1 MWLDVFIQGIG
12 FVGIAFNIFA
22 VQFNKHWQIV
32 LLKTLGSGL
41 FVIQY
46 ILLSAWT
53 GAAMDGIGILRNII
67 FIFAVQKGKPTLFW
81 IIFFSALTVILG
93 AVTFEGYIS
102 FLAIGAKLLSCIAYG
117 INNPRTIR
125 YLGLPTSML
134 WIMYNSIHIS
144 IAGVI
149 NELLVTL
156 SIIIAEIRY
165 INITK
170 KNKNKINLKG
180 DRNNGIQSIS
190 ERVRSTEQ
198 GLETD
203 LSRRK

>member
-1 MWLDVFIQGIG
+1 MWDIFVQGIG
-12 FVGIAFNIFA
+12 FIGIGLNIFA
-22 VQFNKHWQIV
+22 VQFNKHWQIILV
-32 LLKTLGSGL
+32 KTLGSAM

-67 FIFAVQKGKPTLFW
+67 FIFAVQKGKPTLIW
-81 IIFFSALTVILG
+81 IILFSVLTIVLG
-93 AVTFEGYIS
+93 AVTYEGYIS

-134 WIMYNSIHIS
+134 WITYNSIHIS

-149 NELLVTL
+149 NELLVTS

-165 INITK
+165 IKILK
-170 KNKNKINLKG
+170 KNKNKIKQEG
-180 DRNNGIQSIS
+180 EEENGIQSVS
-190 ERVRSTEQ
+190 EGTGSTKQ
-198 GLETD
+198 GLEAD